1 MARRIRLD
9 HVFEGRLDEF
19 EQAIFLLKI
28 EYEKY
33 FNGIEK
39 LEPQSQ
45 RDRLR
50 RHLFELQQELPN
62 NTAQQHRFKSLKAR
76 FQSYELY
83 WQRNLVQIER
93 GTHPKF
99 KFRADARDR
108 ARQFATEDAMR
119 REQAARQQNTDRRRE
134 DRAYHALFDK
144 YLEARRSCGQSTDLE
159 FDKVRTALKKQV
171 AQIKEQTGARSVK
184 FRISVEDGKAKVKA
198 VPVM

>member
-1 MARRIRLD
+1 MARRIRID
-9 HVFEGRLDEF
+9 RTYENRLDEF

-39 LEPQSQ
+39 IEPQRQ

-50 RHLFELQQELPN
+50 KQVHELMQDLPN
-62 NTAQQHRFKSLKAR
+62 NTAQQHRYKALKAR
-76 FQSYELY
+76 FNSYELY

-99 KFRADARDR
+99 KFRADMRDR
-108 ARQFATEDAMR
+108 ARQASMEDAAR
-119 REQAARQQNTDRRRE
+119 REAAARSQSASKRKE

-144 YLEARRSCGQSTDLE
+144 YMEARRTCGQTTDLE
-159 FDKVRTALKKQV
+159 YDKVRRALKKQV
-171 AQIKEQTGARSVK
+171 AKIKEQTGARSVK
-184 FRISVEDGKAKVKA
+184 FRISVEGGKAKVKA
-198 VPVM
+198 VPVR